1 ALPISRARRSLRGV
15 GIPGRPAGSGT
26 GPACGRRA
34 AESRGRR
41 RGPAERSR
49 GPPAAAPA
57 PKRRSDPPAPARGER
72 SKPARRA
79 APGQGGGP
87 PSAAAHRPPERREPR
102 GVTSASPGPARAGGA
117 AETPARGAAAEGPP
131 PRRARWA
138 AGPVQCGAQDV
149 RPCRDPVGRQ
159 RRSCTVG
166 DAEGIGLWAASAPV
180 VGAPMAGGAST
191 PELVA
196 AVGAA
201 GGTGFLAGGYATPEA
216 LAEQIART
224 RGLTGRPFG
233 VNLFVPGPDDA
244 DPDAVAAYAR
254 TIAPEADA
262 LLAPLGEPR
271 RSDDA
276 YPAKLDL
283 LRSDP
288 VPVVSFTFGV
298 PAPADASALRAA
310 GSAIAATVSTLD
322 EARAAVEAGADA
334 LVVQG
339 AEAGGHQ
346 GSFDDAEERTAP
358 LLDLLAEVRAEVRLP
373 LIAAGGIGDAAA
385 VRKVLA
391 HGAAA
396 AQVGTALLRSPESG
410 ASDTHKQA
418 LADEVFPG

>member
-1 ALPISRARRSLRGV
+1 M
-15 GIPGRPAGSGT
+15 
-26 GPACGRRA
+26 
-34 AESRGRR
+34 
-41 RGPAERSR
+41 
-49 GPPAAAPA
+49 
-57 PKRRSDPPAPARGER
+57 
-72 SKPARRA
+72 
-79 APGQGGGP
+79 
-87 PSAAAHRPPERREPR
+87 
-102 GVTSASPGPARAGGA
+102 
-117 AETPARGAAAEGPP
+117 
-131 PRRARWA
+131 
-138 AGPVQCGAQDV
+138 
-149 RPCRDPVGRQ
+149 
-159 RRSCTVG
+159 G

-271 RSDDA
+271 WSDDA

-310 GSAIAATVSTLD
+310 GSAIVVTVTTLD

-418 LADEVFPG
+418 LADEVFPGTAVTRAFSGRRARGLVNRFLGSYTAEAPAAYPQVHYLTGPMRKAAAREGDADRLHLWAGTAYRSAEERPAADIVRDLAEGA